1 MPATPKTRKLWALL
15 GILAFLLLNF
25 PLLEIFNRGILV
37 GGVPLLILYLYL
49 VWLSAIVGLYVLRRS
64 LASRE

>member
-1 MPATPKTRKLWALL
+1 MAATPKTRKLWALL

-25 PLLEIFNRGILV
+25 PLLEIFNRRILV